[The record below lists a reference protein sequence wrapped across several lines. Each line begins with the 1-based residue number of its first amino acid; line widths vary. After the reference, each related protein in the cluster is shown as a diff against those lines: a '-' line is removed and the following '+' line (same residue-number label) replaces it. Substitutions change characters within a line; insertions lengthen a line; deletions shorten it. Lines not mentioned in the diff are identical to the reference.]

1 MERMKLKRF
10 LVLFML
16 IIVTVISLG
25 SQANSS
31 TQSLCQVNE
40 IDTTAI
46 SLWEDDSL
54 ELQVE
59 ATKDSI
65 KESLVQEV
73 TEYINKQSPKAY
85 ETIPENLVEAGLENN
100 IDICFMMAQTELE
113 TNFGTTGAGRPT
125 SRRSMFGIIGKKYKT
140 YEDAIDSYVN
150 LLTTRYLGRGKTE
163 QSLMKNYVS
172 HSGHRYAGS
181 RKYELHLSK
190 TYKLICQQTNIRK
203 LQTQYYLL

>member
-25 SQANSS
+25 SQANSF
-31 TQSLCQVNE
+31 TQSPCQMNE

-73 TEYINKQSPKAY
+73 TEYINKKSPKAHKA
-85 ETIPENLVEAGLENN
+85 IPGYLVEAGLENN
-100 IDICFMMAQTELE
+100 IDICFIMAQTELE
-113 TNFGTTGAGRPT
+113 TNYGTTGAGRAT
-125 SRRSMFGIIGKKYKT
+125 SRRSMFGVIKKRYSS
-140 YEDAIDSYVN
+140 YEDAIDSYID
-150 LLTTRYLGRGKTE
+150 LLTRNYLGHGKTE
-163 QSLMKNYVS
+163 QSLLKKFVSHKGYRYGGKNYE
-172 HSGHRYAGS
+172 A
-181 RKYELHLSK
+181 HLSK
-190 TYKLICQQTNIRK
+190 TYKSICSRTTIRD
-203 LQTQYYLL
+203 LQEQFYLL